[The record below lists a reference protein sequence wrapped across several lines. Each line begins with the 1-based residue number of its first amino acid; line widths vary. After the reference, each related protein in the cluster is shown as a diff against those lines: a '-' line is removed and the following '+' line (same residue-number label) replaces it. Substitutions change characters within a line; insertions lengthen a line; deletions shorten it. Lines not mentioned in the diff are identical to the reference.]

1 MSAGPTHRG
10 RSILE
15 YIRITVTCVVA
26 IGAGVILGN
35 SAVVFFNRMP
45 GKWLCE
51 YGKEPDEELLRPTRQ
66 RLNSWPW
73 KYFFSCL
80 FVMASIRTA
89 AENPGYALIA
99 MITCWILT
107 DMAIADAKYM
117 IVPDQLIILLMI
129 AAVGFVPYQDRG
141 PFEGVWGGL
150 IGFSVMLVIGILSK
164 IIYRREGLGGGDIKL
179 FGALGL
185 CLGTDGILAVFVLS
199 TFICA
204 IHLAWLLVTK
214 KIKPR
219 QQRPLIPYVA
229 VSAAIYLVIL
239 RGMGYNILTML

>member
-1 MSAGPTHRG
+1 M
-10 RSILE
+10 E

-51 YGKEPDEELLRPTRQ
+51 YGKEPD
-66 RLNSWPW
+66 
-73 KYFFSCL
+73 
-80 FVMASIRTA
+80 
-89 AENPGYALIA
+89 
-99 MITCWILT
+99 
-107 DMAIADAKYM
+107 
-117 IVPDQLIILLMI
+117 VPDQLIILLMI

-204 IHLAWLLVTK
+204 IHLACLLVTK

-219 QQRPLIPYVA
+219 
-229 VSAAIYLVIL
+229 
-239 RGMGYNILTML
+239 